1 MNSAK
6 KISIVV
12 PCYNQALF
20 LQESLLSVLYQTY
33 QNWECVIV
41 DDESTDNT
49 PEIALEWTKKDNRF
63 SYVKKKNG
71 GPASARNAG
80 IIKSNG
86 DYILPLDAD
95 NRLDLDY
102 IKKTVSILDSNP
114 HISIV
119 YSDVRFFGLRSEE
132 RRVGSFNIEKVLIE
146 NYIDNCAI
154 YRREV
159 WLTNNGYDEAREVRG
174 LEDWDFWINAY
185 KNGYNFKYLPEILFD
200 YRTATDSMTSR
211 SNYQS
216 AINYITKKNS
226 FEYRKILQNKIKEYN
241 LEHES
246 VKACFKNLLRLL
258 KKRLIVFIKKIL

>member
-1 MNSAK
+1 MISSIK
-6 KISIVV
+6 KISVIV
-12 PCYNQALF
+12 PCFNQARF
-20 LQESLLSVLYQTY
+20 LHESLLSVLYQTH

-41 DDESTDNT
+41 DDESTDDT

-80 IIKSNG
+80 INKTNG

-95 NRLDLDY
+95 NRLDSEY

-119 YSDVRFFGLRSEE
+119 YSDVRFFGLRSGE

-146 NYIDNCAI
+146 NYIDTCAI

-159 WLTNNGYDEAREVRG
+159 WITNNGYDEAGEVRG

-185 KNGYNFKYLPEILFD
+185 KNGCKFKYLPEILFD
-200 YRTATDSMTSR
+200 YRTSTDSMTCR

-216 AINYITKKNS
+216 AINYISKKHAL
-226 FEYRKILQNKIKEYN
+226 EYRKTLQKKINEYN

-258 KKRLIVFIKKIL
+258 RRRLIV